1 MVPDEESILSECV
14 QAGLPRLWLSWHY
27 RSRDES
33 LISFS
38 NAQYYEDRLSSFP
51 AFPGQLH
58 DTGVSFTRVDG
69 TFLRS
74 GGTRGDRQGAAA
86 DQPGRGGRGRRG
98 GAATLAGSGSGRSAS

>member
-1 MVPDEESILSECV
+1 MPSWTPTTTSSWSRTRSRILSECV

-33 LISFS
+33 LITFS
-38 NAQYYEDRLSSFP
+38 NAQYYDDRLSSFP
-51 AFPGQLH
+51 AFPGQLY

-74 GGTRGDRQGAAA
+74 GRKSTDV
-86 DQPGRGGRGRRG
+86 
-98 GAATLAGSGSGRSAS
+98 T